1 MDKKVSE
8 PPVAYVTLPVNR
20 NQIISAVRQWPTNE
34 LQKLISELQQE
45 VEEQTK
51 ERPSTYN
58 MALGLFRPDDERQPL
73 TDEEADAARWQALA
87 EKYDL
92 IDLPPRREKL
102 SLAEMRSMIPPD
114 YTPPSEERVAQILE
128 EARLERLRLS
138 E

>member
-45 VEEQTK
+45 VEAQTK
-51 ERPSTYN
+51 ERPSTFDK
-58 MALGLFRPDDERQPL
+58 AVGLLRRDDKRTPN
-73 TDEEADAARWQALA
+73 DEEVESLRWQALV

-92 IDLPPRREKL
+92 YELSSPRKIV
-102 SLAEMRSMIPPD
+102 SAEELQSIIPAD
-114 YTPPSEERVAQILE
+114 VSPPSDERVAQILE
-128 EARLERLRLS
+128 EARLERLGES
-138 E
+138 